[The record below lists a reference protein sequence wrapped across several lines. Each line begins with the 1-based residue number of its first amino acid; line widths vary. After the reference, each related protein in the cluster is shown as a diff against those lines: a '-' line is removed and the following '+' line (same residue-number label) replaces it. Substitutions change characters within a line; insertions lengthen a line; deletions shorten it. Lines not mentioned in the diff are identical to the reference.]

1 MNLKYTYFHGYILA
15 TKDLRTLRITRITGI
30 FMNETILKSVFFN
43 EKSRARARVG
53 ISFLSRDKPDYSQ
66 FTPKRTNLNNLRNP
80 KQK

>member
-30 FMNETILKSVFFN
+30 FMSETILKSVFFN

-53 ISFLSRDKPDYSQ
+53 IIAY
-66 FTPKRTNLNNLRNP
+66 
-80 KQK
+80 

>member
-53 ISFLSRDKPDYSQ
+53 IITETEKAL
-66 FTPKRTNLNNLRNP
+66 
-80 KQK
+80 